1 MEVSVQTVD
10 CRIPTGMEIYI
21 NEMKNNGGVC
31 VVCTV
36 QTVDCRIPTGMKIY
50 INEMKNNGG
59 VCVDCRLYNTN
70 WNGDL
75 YK

>member
-31 VVCTV
+31 V
-36 QTVDCRIPTGMKIY
+36 DCRIPTGMKGKM
-50 INEMKNNGG
+50 INERICSKKKDKNG
-59 VCVDCRLYNTN
+59 
-70 WNGDL
+70 
-75 YK
+75 